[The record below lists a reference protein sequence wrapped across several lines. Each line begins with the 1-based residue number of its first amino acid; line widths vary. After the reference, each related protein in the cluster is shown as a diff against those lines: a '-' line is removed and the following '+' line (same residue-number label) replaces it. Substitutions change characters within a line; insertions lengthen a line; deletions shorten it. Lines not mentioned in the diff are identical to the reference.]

1 MEYTELLVIDK
12 EDFDNL
18 KLDRL
23 VSHWSLVPNPYPIFR
38 FIHLEQDARRQ
49 CFQSIT
55 PISNFPY
62 ADHLML
68 AQTTRTAFYPI
79 NTVIKKSDTLS
90 DYTYFVVRGIIEIF
104 RVIELNEWEEYHR
117 LGFTD
122 NSNHLGQI
130 ECSVDPWLK
139 TDSEALL
146 WPNIQNEFW
155 SV

>member
-1 MEYTELLVIDK
+1 MSEPFLTVFLLHHDQRV
-12 EDFDNL
+12 
-18 KLDRL
+18 
-23 VSHWSLVPNPYPIFR
+23 FR
-38 FIHLEQDARRQ
+38 FIRLEQDARRQ

-104 RVIELNEWEEYHR
+104 RVIELKECEEYHR
-117 LGFTD
+117 SGFTTD
-122 NSNHLGQI
+122 KLSYICSSKLGKV
-130 ECSVDPWLK
+130 E
-139 TDSEALL
+139 
-146 WPNIQNEFW
+146 
-155 SV
+155 